1 MIAALVA
8 LALAPA
14 NFVALDRVDAT
25 IVQDM
30 RNASNYNFVGRR
42 IDGYR
47 EPVCIL
53 TQRAARALRRAQ
65 RRLKPKGYGLKVYDC
80 YRPTRAVAHFERW
93 AANPRALKMKR
104 EFYPRV
110 DKSTLFAAGYI
121 AHRSGHS
128 RGSTVDITLVKLP
141 AKPQPRWDGKLRSC
155 LARYRRRFADTS
167 VNMGTS
173 VDCLDPRSSTF
184 HPAIKGHRL
193 RNRLLL
199 KRTLERV
206 GFEYY
211 AKEWW
216 HFTLRDEPYPG
227 TYFNFPVARASLRAP
242 R

>member
-8 LALAPA
+8 LAIAPSQ
-14 NFVALDRVDAT
+14 FVALDQVDAT

-30 RNASNYNFVGRR
+30 RYTTPHNFVGRR

-47 EPVCIL
+47 EPVCLL
-53 TQRAARALRRAQ
+53 TRRAARALHRAQ
-65 RRLKPKGYGLKVYDC
+65 KLLEPKGYGLRVYDC
-80 YRPTRAVAHFERW
+80 YRPTRAVAHFDRW
-93 AANPRALKMKR
+93 ARDIDDQKMKR
-104 EFYPRV
+104 EFYPRADKARAFV
-110 DKSTLFAAGYI
+110 DGYI

-141 AKPQPRWDGKLRSC
+141 AQPPPRWDGRLRSC
-155 LARYRRRFADTS
+155 IGPYRRRFRDGS

-173 VDCLDPRSSTF
+173 YDCMDPRAATQ
-184 HPAIKGHRL
+184 HPAIKGFRL
-193 RNRLLL
+193 RNRLRL

-216 HFTLRDEPYPG
+216 HFTLRDEPYPEK
-227 TYFNFPVARASLRAP
+227 YFNFPVARDSVK
-242 R
+242 